1 MKKTTLVLDEEELM
15 ELERILL
22 DEEKEEALNFLKQIK
37 AKIKASQV
45 RTCGITTQE
54 ATQR

>member
-1 MKKTTLVLDEEELM
+1 MKKTTLILEEEELM

-54 ATQR
+54 TAQR

>member
-1 MKKTTLVLDEEELM
+1 MKKTTVILDEEELM

-22 DEEKEEALNFLKQIK
+22 DEEKEEALQFLEQIK
-37 AKIKASQV
+37 AKIKASQT

-54 ATQR
+54 TTQR